1 MAKILIVTTS
11 HARMGETDHRTGS
24 WVEEV
29 AAPYYIL
36 SDGGVEVSIA
46 SVLGGVVPFD
56 PNSLKDDAVQGQP
69 AKRFLRDEAA
79 QRAVR
84 ESHKLAGVD
93 RALYDGVFLPGGH
106 GVMWDLPDNEELGA
120 LLREYDFEGKIIAA
134 VCHGPAGFVGAL
146 QSDGRAL
153 VAGRKVTGFSNVEE
167 AAVKLDHVV
176 PFLLESRRREWGG
189 VYECAGA
196 LEPHGVGDGGLITGQ
211 NPMSSELV
219 GEMILAALDER

>member
-11 HARMGETDHRTGS
+11 HGRMGETGHKTGS

-36 SDGGVEVSIA
+36 KDGGVDVAIA

-56 PNSLKDDAVQGQP
+56 PNSLKEDAVKGEA

-79 QRAVR
+79 QLAVR

-93 RALYDGVFLPGGH
+93 RAMFDGVFLPGGH
-106 GVMWDLPDNEELGA
+106 GVMWDLPENEELAA
-120 LLREYDFEGKIIAA
+120 LLGEYDFEGKIIAA
-134 VCHGPAGFVGAL
+134 VCHGPAGLVGAVRA
-146 QSDGRAL
+146 DGQAL
-153 VAGRKVTGFSNVEE
+153 VAGRKVTGFSNAEE
-167 AAVKLDHVV
+167 KAVGLDGVV
-176 PFLLESRRREWGG
+176 PFLLESRLRELGG
-189 VYECAGA
+189 VYESAGA
-196 LEPHGVGDGGLITGQ
+196 FEPHAVRDGFLITGQ

-219 GEMILAALDER
+219 GEMILAALDQR